1 MGMHRAHSATVTVLL
16 TVGCVGQSARDG
28 GETTTAQTTTQSG
41 DPSSSSEDGETT
53 ESSSSSTTSSEDSET
68 DTSDEGA
75 SFVPTDDLY
84 GLCSLSELSLCDEIA
99 QDCPEGEKCV
109 PFHIEGCSYPRCV
122 PVTGDKPAGEPCT
135 ADDMAG
141 DDCDADSWC
150 YPGTL
155 DLELPASCIAFC
167 QGSHDDSF
175 CDDPSLT
182 CVFDYTVYLGALG
195 CRPSCDPLMPEDCEP
210 WERCTVSFNWPSDFG
225 CILGGGVPNGDVCLT
240 NQDCDSGACMP
251 AESLLECAGESCCSP
266 WCDIMAPSCAMGLEC
281 VSVEVGDPASSIG
294 VCSLL

>member
-1 MGMHRAHSATVTVLL
+1 MHVMHRAHCATLTVLL
-16 TVGCVGQSARDG
+16 LGGCVAQSARDG
-28 GETTTAQTTTQSG
+28 GDTAAVQTTTESESG
-41 DPSSSSEDGETT
+41 EPSSTSSSSSED
-53 ESSSSSTTSSEDSET
+53 SDSDSET
-68 DTSDEGA
+68 DTTDEGM
-75 SFVPTDDLY
+75 SFVPMDDFS
-84 GLCSLSELSLCDEIA
+84 GLCSLSELTLCDEYA

-122 PVTGDKPAGEPCT
+122 PVTGDKPAGEPCS

-150 YPGTL
+150 YPGTF
-155 DLELPASCIAFC
+155 DLELPGTCTAFC
-167 QGSHDDSF
+167 QGTSDDSF

-182 CVFDYTVYLGALG
+182 CVSDNSVYLGALG
-195 CRPSCDPLMPEDCEP
+195 CRPSCDPLMPVGCEP
-210 WERCTVSFNWPSDFG
+210 WERCTFGYDWQPDFG
-225 CILGGGVPNGDVCLT
+225 CMLAGGVPDGEVCLY
-240 NQDCDSGACMP
+240 NQDCDSGPCVP

-281 VSVEVGDPASSIG
+281 VSVGIGDPNSNVG